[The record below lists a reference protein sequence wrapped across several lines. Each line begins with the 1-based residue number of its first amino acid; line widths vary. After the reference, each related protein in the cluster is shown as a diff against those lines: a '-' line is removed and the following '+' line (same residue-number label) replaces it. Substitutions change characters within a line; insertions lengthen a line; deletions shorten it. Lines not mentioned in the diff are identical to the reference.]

1 MAFLD
6 KINQVA
12 KNIGDKTGD
21 AIETT
26 KLNNKIRTERTAATE
41 DFKKIGEYYYNL
53 FVAGNETAPEILEY
67 CQSAKAHFD
76 AAAEAQAEIDSI
88 KAANEAPA
96 TPVAPAP
103 SAPVTPSG
111 IACPSCGTMNGDGT
125 RFCKNCGTN
134 LEVKPNQP
142 RVCPSCGTAVEAG
155 VSFCSNCGH
164 KMEG

>member
-67 CQSAKAHFD
+67 CQSATAHFD

-88 KAANEAPA
+88 KAANEAP
-96 TPVAPAP
+96 P
-103 SAPVTPSG
+103 
-111 IACPSCGTMNGDGT
+111 
-125 RFCKNCGTN
+125 
-134 LEVKPNQP
+134 VKPNQP